1 VISLSLGIFG
11 AVVESYLNRM
21 GGSWRGFLRK
31 ALIEMTLQS
40 DDGLV
45 DGIDLV
51 FGSGMGWGL
60 VK

>member
-11 AVVESYLNRM
+11 AVVESYLNGM
-21 GGSWRGFLRK
+21 SGSWDGFLRK
-31 ALIEMTLQS
+31 AMIEMTLQS

-51 FGSGMGWGL
+51 FGSGTG
-60 VK
+60 

>member
-11 AVVESYLNRM
+11 AVVESYLNGM
-21 GGSWRGFLRK
+21 SGSWDGFLRK
-31 ALIEMTLQS
+31 AMIEMTLQS

-51 FGSGMGWGL
+51 FGSGTGWVL